1 MILPSRIKLSRV
13 TTIKFQ
19 TIKNKTGIT
28 PNILARI
35 ALMKAI
41 ESGSDFKNSK
51 MEDTDGQEL
60 NRDVLFGEYA
70 NSYEILLRQ
79 YINEYHAGDQITDV
93 VSALIEIGSHKMG
106 HIRSIQELV
115 I

>member
-1 MILPSRIKLSRV
+1 M
-13 TTIKFQ
+13 KFQ
-19 TIKNKTGIT
+19 TIKNKTGAT

-51 MEDTDGQEL
+51 MEDTDGQDL

-70 NSYEILLRQ
+70 SSYDILLRQ
-79 YINEYHAGDQITDV
+79 YIDENDANEKAADI
-93 VSALIEIGSHKMG
+93 VSALIEIGAHKMG
-106 HIRSIQELV
+106 HIRSIQELTV
-115 I
+115 